1 VYILRCAEAFAG
13 RRGRTGVVNF
23 LLGQA
28 SPSTL
33 SLAAQQ
39 GVSELFAACKD
50 AEPHELQQSFNAML
64 QLGMLELRDINL
76 LDKSL
81 PLAFVTSRGL
91 AELELHRAKLPLP
104 VTSAQRGTDNIL
116 LVLRKLSK
124 LMAALRHTQGDDL
137 LSQVGFSGEQFQ
149 HYIQLLGK
157 GLHIRPE
164 TVLMS
169 LGAQQ
174 HFADTLEK
182 GLAALVFGELRE
194 VEAQCLRL
202 YIGLAWPHQLDKERL
217 LHYYGVVSIEEL
229 ARQGAARLTAR
240 EWQAKCQLV
249 SILGFL
255 ALSEGRHE
263 RRDRRD
269 ER

>member
-1 VYILRCAEAFAG
+1 MYLLRCAEAFAG

-28 SPSTL
+28 SPSAL

-39 GVSELFAACKD
+39 GVSELFAVCKD
-50 AEPHELQQSFNAML
+50 AEQQELQQSFNALL
-64 QLGMLELRDINL
+64 QLGMLELRNVTL

-81 PLAFVTSRGL
+81 PLVFVTSRGL

-104 VTSAQRGTDNIL
+104 VTSVQRGTDNIL
-116 LVLRKLSK
+116 LVLRKISK
-124 LMAALRHTQGDDL
+124 LVAALRLTQGDEL
-137 LSQVGFSGEQFQ
+137 PSQVGLSGEQFQ
-149 HYIQLLGK
+149 HYIQLLCK

-164 TVLMS
+164 TVLTS

-174 HFADTLEK
+174 HFANTLEK

-202 YIGLAWPHQLDKERL
+202 YVGLTLPHQLDKASL
-217 LHYYGVVSIEEL
+217 LHYYGVVSIEER

-255 ALSEGRHE
+255 ALSEGHHE
-263 RRDRRD
+263 RRDGRD